1 MLWKK
6 QFKRTKGISI
16 SMGVKTFEKGR
27 KNAKKEGDMSFSE
40 YLYKSTIEFAK
51 KANIHPKRG
60 SKSQTE
66 LHRVAFNKYHYDEV
80 KGIAEALDL
89 SLSSLFTIVINLQNE
104 SKNENNITETPQ

>member
-16 SMGVKTFEKGR
+16 SMGVKTFERGR
-27 KNAKKEGDMSFSE
+27 KNAKKEGDISFSE
-40 YLYKSTIEFAK
+40 YLYKSTVDFAK
-51 KANIHPKRG
+51 IMNIQSKRN

-66 LHRVAFNKYHYDEV
+66 IHRVAFNKYHYDEV
-80 KGIAEALDL
+80 KGIAESLDL

-104 SKNENNITETPQ
+104 NKNENNITDTP